1 MKDVTIIVAP
11 ESNRTRLLG
20 TINEHEVLKAA
31 LPELTR
37 VNPHALPALLEAL
50 ARWTHTRLSVV
61 LVVDE
66 SAGSLCGD
74 TYEALVETPTLFYEV
89 GVAVRDRQRRA
100 RQTIGG
106 VTSFRDLQIFR
117 RRYGS

>member
-1 MKDVTIIVAP
+1 MQDVTIIVAP
-11 ESNRTRLLG
+11 ESNQTRLLG

-31 LPELTR
+31 LPGLTR
-37 VNPHALPALLEAL
+37 VNPHALPTLLEAL

-66 SAGSLCGD
+66 SADSSFGD
-74 TYEALVETPTLFYEV
+74 TYEALVETPTVYYDV
-89 GVAVRDRQRRA
+89 GVAVRDRRRRV

-106 VTSFRDLQIFR
+106 VASFRDLQVFR
-117 RRYGS
+117 RRHTL